1 MTLWSHATPRGFRH
15 AHQPSYTASTRTAT
29 LTHNPAHLPTC
40 LLANVTYISLSR
52 HSVALAILGAIL
64 AGAYKFF
71 ANVAA
76 IKAAPQASVVTA
88 GTVT

>member
-1 MTLWSHATPRGFRH
+1 MQPLVGFDMHTHPRV
-15 AHQPSYTASTRTAT
+15 YTASTRTS
-29 LTHNPAHLPTC
+29 THTRSLAHLPAC
-40 LLANVTYISLSR
+40 LLANVASFAPSR
-52 HSVALAILGAIL
+52 RSIALAIVAAIL

>member
-1 MTLWSHATPRGFRH
+1 
-15 AHQPSYTASTRTAT
+15 
-29 LTHNPAHLPTC
+29 
-40 LLANVTYISLSR
+40 LLANVTSFAPSR
-52 HSVALAILGAIL
+52 HSIALAIVGAIL